1 MPELLGHQFQQ
12 RLATA
17 FNRLQRI
24 TESQAEQ
31 PTRESGWSGKQV
43 AGHLI
48 DSAVNNHYRFVRAAL
63 DGSYEGPPYE
73 QQGWVALHGYGEL
86 SWTELLRLWRAHNDL
101 LARTVERIPPGRLEA
116 PCRIGDGESVSLEFL
131 ITDYL
136 DHLEHHL
143 DQISAE

>member
-1 MPELLGHQFQQ
+1 MPKDLGRQFQQ

-17 FNRLQRI
+17 RDRLQRV

-31 PTRESGWSGKQV
+31 PTREEGWSGKEV

-48 DSAVNNHYRFVRAAL
+48 DSAINNHYRFVRAAL
-63 DGSYEGPPYE
+63 DGSYEGPPYA
-73 QQGWVALHGYGEL
+73 QHGWVALHGYAEL
-86 SWTELLRLWRAHNDL
+86 SWTELLRLWSAHNDL
-101 LARTVERIPPGRLEA
+101 LARTVERIPHSRLSA
-116 PCRIGDGESVSLEFL
+116 RCRIGYGESVSLEFL

-143 DQISAE
+143 DQISSE